1 MSSAPSNDDMAE
13 GKGKVVQVFFVV
25 ANRGGER
32 VAAQLTDGLRAR
44 GYEPASVGVYR
55 SAPANADTV
64 DFVVLASSRPG
75 PLQVVPVWWRL
86 LRLLRRERP
95 VAVIL
100 HTQVAGLLGAT
111 AAIVARVPARIIIH
125 HINVGV
131 SGRLF
136 RPIEAVAGST
146 GLYTDIVFVGNAIHD
161 EVGGFP
167 RWYRQRTLVIPNA
180 VEVPMPVDRDSVRA
194 RFDIGSD
201 EFVILAVGALTD
213 QKNHEV
219 VVRALAG
226 LPSATL
232 VLAGEG
238 PRADMLR
245 ALALE
250 HDVNLRMLGHIAPAD
265 VFALY
270 GASDL
275 YVMPSRAEGRSL
287 ALLDAVSAGLPV
299 LLSDIGQN
307 VEVMGAAARYCP
319 TEDVACWHRCL
330 AELVGDPAALA
341 ELRVACNAHDI
352 GTVDQVIDAYA
363 ACIERRR

>member
-1 MSSAPSNDDMAE
+1 MS
-13 GKGKVVQVFFVV
+13 KGRVVQVFFVV

-32 VAAQLTDGLRAR
+32 VAAQLTKGLSER
-44 GYEPASVGVYR
+44 GYEPVSVGIYR
-55 SAPANADTV
+55 SAAANVDTV
-64 DFVVLASSRPG
+64 DFVVLADARPG
-75 PLQVVPVWWRL
+75 PRQVIPVWWRL

-111 AAIVARVPARIIIH
+111 AALVARVPSRIIIH

-136 RPIEAVAGST
+136 RPIEALAGSV
-146 GLYTDIVFVGNAIHD
+146 GLYTDIVFVGTAIHD
-161 EVGGFP
+161 EVRRFP
-167 RWYRQRTLVIPNA
+167 RRYRARTEVIPNA
-180 VEVPMPVDRDSVRA
+180 VEIPEPVDGAAARA
-194 RFDIGSD
+194 RFDLDPD
-201 EFVILAVGALTD
+201 EFVVLAVGALTD

-219 VVRALAG
+219 LVRALAG
-226 LPSATL
+226 VPRSTL

-238 PRADMLR
+238 PRAEMLR
-245 ALALE
+245 ALAADNE
-250 HDVNLRMLGHIAPAD
+250 VNLRMLGHIAPAD

-270 GASDL
+270 GAADL
-275 YVMPSRAEGRSL
+275 YAMPSRAEGRSL

-299 LLSDIGQN
+299 VLSDIGQN
-307 VEVMGAAARYCP
+307 VEVMGDAARYCP

-341 ELRVACNAHDI
+341 TLRAACSAHDI
-352 GTVDQVIDAYA
+352 GTVEQVVDAYA
-363 ACIERRR
+363 ACIERRRRTPSDRS

>member
-1 MSSAPSNDDMAE
+1 MS
-13 GKGKVVQVFFVV
+13 GGRVVQVFFVV

-32 VAAQLTDGLRAR
+32 VAAQLTNGLRER
-44 GYEPASVGVYR
+44 GYESVSVGIYR
-55 SAPANADTV
+55 SAAANADTV
-64 DFVVLASSRPG
+64 DFVVLAESRPG
-75 PLQVVPVWWRL
+75 PLQVLPVWWRL

-111 AAIVARVPARIIIH
+111 AALVARVPARIIIH

-136 RPIEAVAGST
+136 RPIEAFAGST

-161 EVGGFP
+161 EVRGFP
-167 RWYRQRTLVIPNA
+167 RWYRKRAMVIPNA
-180 VEVPMPVDRDSVRA
+180 VEVPGPVDRAAVRA
-194 RFDIGSD
+194 KFGIGPD
-201 EFVILAVGALTD
+201 EFVALAVGALTD

-219 VVRALAG
+219 LVRALAG
-226 LPSATL
+226 VPGATL

-238 PRADMLR
+238 PHAEMLA
-245 ALALE
+245 ALASE
-250 HDVNLRMLGHIAPAD
+250 HAVDLRMLGHIAPAD
-265 VFALY
+265 VFGLY
-270 GASDL
+270 GAADL

-307 VEVMGAAARYCP
+307 VEVMGDAARYCP

-330 AELVGDPAALA
+330 AELVGDPEALA
-341 ELRVACNAHDI
+341 KLRASCTAHDI
-352 GTVDQVIDAYA
+352 GSVDQVVDAYA